1 MDLYIL
7 DSSFTPIAVIDNF
20 ASLIWTKRYYSP
32 GDFELYV
39 PADKNLLSYLQ
50 MGNFIKRE
58 DDDIVMIVES
68 IRIKTD
74 VENGDFFTITG
85 RSLESIIGRRIFRQ
99 QSRFSGTI
107 AEIVQAAITDNF
119 INSVIRD
126 RNINNFIIGTMY
138 DTPETTELQVTGD
151 NLATWLEA
159 LCRAY
164 SYGWKVII
172 NNNNKIEFQLYAGNN
187 TEVIFSDE
195 FDNLLTTE
203 YLINRENYKN
213 HAYIFGEGEG
223 SERKVTTA
231 VINGDDFQG
240 LDRYELYVDA
250 RDVSSNNG
258 QIYHIDYTKMLVQR
272 GYEKL
277 KEHSITQAFSGEI
290 EPNTTYKYKVDYNLG
305 DIVTVQTSYGIST
318 HPRIVEIIENW
329 DESGYKIVPT
339 FEEMEVE

>member
-58 DDDIVMIVES
+58 DDDTVMIVES

-126 RNINNFIIGTMY
+126 RNVNNFIIGTMY

-329 DESGYKIVPT
+329 DETGYKIVPT

>member
-329 DESGYKIVPT
+329 DETGYKIVPT